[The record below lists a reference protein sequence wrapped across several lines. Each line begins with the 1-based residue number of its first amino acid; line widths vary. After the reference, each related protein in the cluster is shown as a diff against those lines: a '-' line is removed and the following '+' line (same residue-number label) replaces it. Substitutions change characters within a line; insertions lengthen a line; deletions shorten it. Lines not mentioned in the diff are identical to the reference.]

1 MTAEQIK
8 EDVYAMGKR
17 ARSAAHALAILSE
30 EGKNEILRAMAAG
43 IRESSTEILAAN
55 ALDIS
60 AGEERGLTSAM
71 LDRLRLDE
79 TRLEAVAA
87 GVEKVAT

>member
-30 EGKNEILRAMAAG
+30 EKKNEILRAMAAG

-79 TRLEAVAA
+79 TR
-87 GVEKVAT
+87 